1 MKMMMAVTILALAAL
16 AVADAEWAM
25 GDVDAGGD
33 VTCTDA
39 QLVLDYSVTFDATKL
54 DTSLADVSGDREIT
68 AYDSA
73 LIQQMAGGCNDSPTS
88 TQSQTWAD
96 VKKSAM
102 R

>member
-1 MKMMMAVTILALAAL
+1 MKMVLAAL
-16 AVADAEWAM
+16 VMTVALAGATDWQM
-25 GDVDAGGD
+25 GDVDHSGD